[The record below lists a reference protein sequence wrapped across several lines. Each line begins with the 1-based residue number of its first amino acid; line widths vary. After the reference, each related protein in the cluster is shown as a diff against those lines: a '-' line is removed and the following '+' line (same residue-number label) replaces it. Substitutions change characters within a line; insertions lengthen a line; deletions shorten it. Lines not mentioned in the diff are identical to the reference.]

1 MIGSH
6 LNFEILTTPF
16 DFETGQLLDPDTKSL
31 YKDNPNTDSSLQKPR
46 YTLSVFKIQITV
58 YYYVYF
64 RTRVK
69 LINPD
74 VPIRS
79 PSPSLP
85 DSKSDQYIEFTNTDV
100 DRDAAQTTVPFLD
113 AQLVESL
120 QPVPL
125 SGAGILH
132 KGHRNFG
139 GFIAPKI
146 ITYDF
151 SKHLQPA
158 FPEAESPVN

>member
-16 DFETGQLLDPDTKSL
+16 DFETGQLLDPETKSL
-31 YKDNPNTDSSLQKPR
+31 YKDNPNTDSSFQKPR
-46 YTLSVFKIQITV
+46 YTYELFPKFKLFLIVF
-58 YYYVYF
+58 F
-64 RTRVK
+64 RIRVK

-74 VPIRS
+74 IPIRS

-113 AQLVESL
+113 AQQVESL

-125 SGAGILH
+125 SGAGIFH

-158 FPEAESPVN
+158 FPEAEPPVN